1 MIYLEN
7 DSLEIRFPELHPNA
21 GVRINFQRT
30 LRLPDDGQTY
40 HLPPG
45 LGNFPLRHIE
55 DYDLGDNEHLKKRG
69 GVVMPMFQAD
79 ALWLNFDT
87 INETGEEDYPIA
99 MKIGTGKV
107 CAVSGDGWV
116 STLNR
121 DPQDYVVV
129 PEQPWIDGYN
139 TGKDIVKQFVAAPL
153 GQGYTVEEQL
163 KSEADTGGLQIQV
176 FPMKREFYD
185 QLNAPKQLIA
195 ENYVDELRYC
205 MSVESFDMGLAAG
218 GSMHQ
223 EIYEDT
229 HPFEA
234 WDMRTTERCFVTIA
248 NAQHW
253 MDLTKEQPPLTP
265 FSAEEYTNA
274 GLPWF
279 EYYSGDKKA
288 IEGALKLAKIR
299 SIKEI
304 PPKSGTNFWT
314 ENSKIKNPKVIQLGR
329 REVRVG
335 SW

>member
-7 DSLEIRFPELHPNA
+7 DNLEIRFPELHPNA

-30 LRLPDDGQTY
+30 LRLPDDGQTH

-55 DYDLGDNEHLKKRG
+55 DYDLEGNEHLKKRG
-69 GVVMPMFQAD
+69 GVIMPMFQAD
-79 ALWLNFDT
+79 ALWLNFES

-99 MKIGTGKV
+99 IKIGTGKV
-107 CAVSGDGWV
+107 CAVSGDNWV

-121 DPQDYVVV
+121 NPQDYIVV

-139 TGKDIVKQFVAAPL
+139 VGKGVVKQFVAAPL
-153 GQGYTVEEQL
+153 GEGYTVEEQL
-163 KSEADTGGLQIQV
+163 KSEANTGGIQIQV

-185 QLNAPKQLIA
+185 RLNQPKQTFMDIDC
-195 ENYVDELRYC
+195 EMIRYC
-205 MSVESFDMGLAAG
+205 LSEASFEMGVAAG

-223 EIYEDT
+223 EIYEDP
-229 HPFEA
+229 HSFDA
-234 WDMRTTERCFVTIA
+234 WDMRTTERCFVTLA
-248 NAQHW
+248 NAQNW
-253 MDLTKEQPPLTP
+253 MDLTKEEPPLTP

-288 IEGALKLAKIR
+288 IEGAKKLAKIK
-299 SIKEI
+299 SIKDI
-304 PPKSGTNFWT
+304 IPKSGTNFWT
-314 ENSKIKNPKVIQLGR
+314 DGSKMKDPKVIQLGR
-329 REVRVG
+329 REVQIG